1 MSFTADVRDELSR
14 LEQKRV
20 CCNKAELSALI
31 RMEGTLSVSGNNQY
45 RIEISTENAQV
56 ARRIIRLL
64 RKHYQLKTEL
74 TFRRFILHKTN
85 NYQITIPNQ
94 LRLAEVL
101 EELGLAGSAYLSGTI
116 APELV
121 KRDCCAI
128 AYLRGAFLG
137 AGFIANP
144 QGDFHFELRT
154 HTETLARALSDLM
167 ARFNLDGRV
176 ISRRQTWTVYLK
188 GAEPII
194 DFLALV
200 GAHKALLETEN
211 VRIMKSFRND
221 VNRRV
226 NAEIANQAKASGAA
240 LSQID
245 DIKVIESMAGLDAL
259 PPALKDFARLRL
271 GNPEV
276 SLREL
281 GELSNPPLSKSAVN
295 HRMRRLTDT
304 AQRLRFEAKHG
315 SEKSSEK
322 KNAKSN
328 NRANSGGSIFD

>member
-1 MSFTADVRDELSR
+1 MSFTAEVRDELSR
-14 LEQKRV
+14 IEQKRD

-31 RMEGTLSVSGNNQY
+31 RLEGTLSVAGNNQY

-56 ARRIIRLL
+56 ARRIIRLV

-74 TFRRFILHKTN
+74 AFRRFILHKTN
-85 NYQITIPNQ
+85 NYQIIIPNQ
-94 LRLAEVL
+94 SQLAEVL
-101 EELGLAGSAYLSGTI
+101 EELGLAGSAYLSGGI
-116 APELV
+116 APHLV

-137 AGFIANP
+137 SGFIAHP

-154 HTETLARALSDLM
+154 HTETLARALSALM
-167 ARFNLDGRV
+167 ARFTLDGRV
-176 ISRRQTWTVYLK
+176 LARRQAWTVYLK

-226 NAEIANQAKASGAA
+226 NAEIANQAEASGAA
-240 LSQID
+240 LSQIE
-245 DIKVIESMAGLDAL
+245 DIKLIESVTGLDAL
-259 PPALKDFARLRL
+259 PQALRDFARLRL
-271 GNPEV
+271 ENPEV

-281 GELSNPPLSKSAVN
+281 GELADPQLTKSAVN
-295 HRMRRLTDT
+295 HRMRRLSDT
-304 AQRLRFEAKHG
+304 ANRLRFEQTL
-315 SEKSSEK
+315 
-322 KNAKSN
+322 
-328 NRANSGGSIFD
+328 

>member
-1 MSFTADVRDELSR
+1 MSFTAEVRDELSR
-14 LEQKRV
+14 LEQKRA
-20 CCNKAELSALI
+20 CCDKAELSALI
-31 RMEGTLSVSGNNQY
+31 RLEGTLSVSGSKQY
-45 RIEISTENAQV
+45 RIEISSENAQV
-56 ARRIIRLL
+56 ARRIIRLV

-74 TFRRFILHKTN
+74 TVRRFILHKSN

-94 LRLAEVL
+94 AQLYDVL
-101 EELGLAGSAYLSGTI
+101 TELGLAGSEYLSGGI
-116 APELV
+116 SEELV

-137 AGFIANP
+137 SGFIAHP

-154 HTETLARALSDLM
+154 HTETLARALAELM
-167 ARFNLDGRV
+167 TRFTLDGRV
-176 ISRRQTWTVYLK
+176 MARRNAWTVYLK

-240 LSQID
+240 LAQIE
-245 DIKVIESMAGLDAL
+245 DIKLLESEKGLDAL
-259 PPALKDFARLRL
+259 PPALQDFARLRL
-271 GNPEV
+271 KNPEV

-281 GELSNPPLSKSAVN
+281 GELSDPQLSKSAVN
-295 HRMRRLTDT
+295 HRMRRLTDL
-304 AQRLRFEAKHG
+304 AQRVRFEKSVG
-315 SEKSSEK
+315 SV
-322 KNAKSN
+322 
-328 NRANSGGSIFD
+328 DL

>member
-14 LEQKRV
+14 LEQKRA
-20 CCNKAELSALI
+20 CCDKAELSALI
-31 RMEGTLSVSGNNQY
+31 RLEGTLSLSGKDKY
-45 RIEISTENAQV
+45 RVEMMTENAQV
-56 ARRIIRLL
+56 ARRIIKFV
-64 RKHYQLKTEL
+64 RKHYQLKVEL
-74 TFRRFILHKTN
+74 GALRSILHKSN
-85 NYQITIPNQ
+85 NYQIIIPHQ
-94 LRLAEVL
+94 PGLFEFLT
-101 EELGLAGSAYLSGTI
+101 ELGLVGADYLSGGI

-121 KRDCCAI
+121 RRDCCAI

-154 HTETLARALSDLM
+154 HTETLARALSELM
-167 ARFNLDGRV
+167 ARFTLDGRV
-176 ISRRQTWTVYLK
+176 LARRQAWTVYLK

-226 NAEIANQAKASGAA
+226 NAEIANQAKASEAA
-240 LSQID
+240 LAQIE
-245 DIKVIESMAGLDAL
+245 DIKLIESAKGLDAL
-259 PPALKDFARLRL
+259 PLALKEFARIRL
-271 GNPEV
+271 DNPEV

-281 GELSNPPLSKSAVN
+281 GELAEPPLSKSAVN
-295 HRMRRLTDT
+295 HRMRRLTDC
-304 AQRLRFEAKHG
+304 AHRLRFEM
-315 SEKSSEK
+315 SEKRNK
-322 KNAKSN
+322 M
-328 NRANSGGSIFD
+328 ANTTGDIFD